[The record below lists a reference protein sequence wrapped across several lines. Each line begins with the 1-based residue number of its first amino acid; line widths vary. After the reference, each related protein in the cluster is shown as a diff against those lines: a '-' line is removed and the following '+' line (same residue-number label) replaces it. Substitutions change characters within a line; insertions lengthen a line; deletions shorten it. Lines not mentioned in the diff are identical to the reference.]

1 MYPFHVAKTEYVVE
15 PWLKSTRSQPAA
27 DQFCTEYP
35 AAGVADTSVT
45 RCAEIASTTTPPA
58 VWYRDS
64 ELLGE
69 GVAEADAEGGA
80 AACDLLRSGDG
91 EVPADTCAPPVPS
104 PADGEGMGTGLVL
117 APAASTAGGVSA
129 AGMSTESTP
138 SHATA
143 EATAVAPAHAT
154 TASGARRFPPDAFG
168 ERPGDEGRAG
178 GSMTFAWLRCRRS
191 TATVPTMRLTP
202 LGGPPPSSALPCSAL
217 DPLADPALI
226 SRSIRPTGSL
236 STGHGI
242 RCHAMANVLLVE
254 DDPDVRSAVI
264 HQLTAFGHA
273 VRSAGTA
280 LAALREASRDPGDII
295 VLDLGL
301 PDLDGSETLKML
313 RAITRVPVIIATARD
328 DEAEIIRLLNAG
340 ADDYLVKPFSGGHLA
355 ARIAALLRRT
365 GSGQTPAALRI
376 GGLEVDPRRREA
388 RLDGRPLDLSRR
400 EFDLLAYLAA
410 RPGEVVTRR
419 ELLTEVWQL
428 PYGDDQTI
436 DVHLSWLRR
445 KLGERASAPR
455 YLHTVRGVGVRLTEP
470 PAR

>member
-1 MYPFHVAKTEYVVE
+1 MTKTEYVVE
-15 PWLKSTRSQPAA
+15 PWLKSTRSHPAA
-27 DQFCTEYP
+27 DQFITEYP
-35 AAGVADTSVT
+35 AAGVAETSFASVSV
-45 RCAEIASTTTPPA
+45 IASTTEPPA
-58 VWYRDS
+58 VSYRAVELVGEGGGEDEAGADGEPCAAGDCDGLALS
-64 ELLGE
+64 ECSGDFDAGAEGGPALRLGE
-69 GVAEADAEGGA
+69 GSEITSAGGA
-80 AACDLLRSGDG
+80 VTAAVC
-91 EVPADTCAPPVPS
+91 PAD
-104 PADGEGMGTGLVL
+104 
-117 APAASTAGGVSA
+117 STAGAVSA
-129 AGMSTESTP
+129 AGSSTESTP
-138 SHATA
+138 SQATPDA
-143 EATAVAPAHAT
+143 SAVAPAQAAT
-154 TASGARRFPPDAFG
+154 ANGARLLERPAFG
-168 ERPGDEGRAG
+168 
-178 GSMTFAWLRCRRS
+178 
-191 TATVPTMRLTP
+191 V
-202 LGGPPPSSALPCSAL
+202 
-217 DPLADPALI
+217 
-226 SRSIRPTGSL
+226 TGSL
-236 STGHGI
+236 SPGHGL
-242 RCHAMANVLLVE
+242 RCQPMANVLLVE

-264 HQLTAFGHA
+264 RELTAFGHA

-280 LAALREASRDPGDII
+280 LNALREASRDPGDII

-355 ARIAALLRRT
+355 ARIAALLRRS
-365 GSGQTPAALRI
+365 GSGQAPAPLRV

-388 RLDGRPLDLSRR
+388 RLDGRALDLSRR

-455 YLHTVRGVGVRLTEP
+455 YLHTVRGVGVRLNEP
-470 PAR
+470 QR

>member
-1 MYPFHVAKTEYVVE
+1 VAKIEYVVE

-27 DQFCTEYP
+27 LQFITEYP
-35 AAGVADTSVT
+35 VAGVAET
-45 RCAEIASTTTPPA
+45 RLTKCALIASTTTPPA
-58 VWYRDS
+58 VWYRES
-64 ELLGE
+64 EAVGDGEALADACGDADDAGGVSVVPAWPTFAGLSPACGLGLGE
-69 GVAEADAEGGA
+69 GAADDAGG
-80 AACDLLRSGDG
+80 
-91 EVPADTCAPPVPS
+91 VS
-104 PADGEGMGTGLVL
+104 PGVL
-117 APAASTAGGVSA
+117 CAPAASTAGGVSA
-129 AGMSTESTP
+129 AGISTESTP
-138 SHATA
+138 SQATP
-143 EATAVAPAHAT
+143 EATAVAPTHAN
-154 TASGARRFPPDAFG
+154 TASGGRFPPPLPSVA
-168 ERPGDEGRAG
+168 
-178 GSMTFAWLRCRRS
+178 L
-191 TATVPTMRLTP
+191 AT
-202 LGGPPPSSALPCSAL
+202 
-217 DPLADPALI
+217 
-226 SRSIRPTGSL
+226 TGSL
-236 STGHGI
+236 SPGHGL
-242 RCHAMANVLLVE
+242 RCHPMANVLLVE

-264 HQLTAFGHA
+264 RQLTAFGHA

-301 PDLDGSETLKML
+301 PDLDGAETLKML
-313 RAITRVPVIIATARD
+313 RAVTRVPVIIATARD

-355 ARIAALLRRT
+355 ARIAALLRRA
-365 GSGQTPAALRI
+365 GSGQAPSTLRI

-388 RLDGRPLDLSRR
+388 RLDGRALDLSRR

-470 PAR
+470 PL